1 MVLIDGIEVSEEDAK
16 EYFEEKQKAEW
27 ADRLQYIY
35 KIKLNS

>member
-1 MVLIDGIEVSEEDAK
+1 MPIRDGVEISDEDAK
-16 EYFEEKQKAEW
+16 LYDSYMEEAAY